1 MELRMR
7 DGDYVADGVGGVLRL
22 EGDQAALQRA
32 LYRLTARR
40 EGFPL
45 LPAMGSR
52 LWKLGAAPPS
62 KRQGAALQ
70 YVTEALAPEE
80 GLTVEGVELSERVG
94 GGFGM
99 AVRLRRGGRSYT
111 VHVEG

>member
-1 MELRMR
+1 MR
-7 DGDYVADGVGGVLRL
+7 DGDYVADGAGGVLRL
-22 EGDQAALQRA
+22 EGDYAALQRV

-45 LPAMGSR
+45 LPEMGSR
-52 LWKLGAAPPS
+52 LWRLGAAPPS

-80 GLTVEGVELSERVG
+80 GLAVEDVELSERAG
-94 GGFGM
+94 GGM
-99 AVRLRRGGRSYT
+99 DAAVHLRLEGRSYT

>member
-7 DGDYVADGVGGVLRL
+7 DGDYIADGAGGVLRL
-22 EGDQAALQRA
+22 EGDCAALQRV
-32 LYRLTARR
+32 LFRLTARR
-40 EGFPL
+40 EAFPL
-45 LPAMGSR
+45 LPEMGSR

-80 GLTVEGVELSERVG
+80 GLVVEDVELSERAD

-99 AVRLRRGGRSYT
+99 DVRLRLEGQSYT
-111 VHVEG
+111 VHTEG